1 MAFPSTLLWIVSVMT
16 LLSTVCSN
24 VVFDEDPLQPV
35 TSDET
40 VSVGGAVT
48 LTCRVAESDNS
59 SLQWSN
65 TVQQTLYF
73 GEKRALRDNRIQL
86 HHSTPTELSIIIS
99 EVQLSD
105 EGEYTCSIFTMPV
118 RTARATVTVLGV
130 PDKPHISGLESPV
143 QEGGTLILT
152 CTTTGSKPP
161 ARLRWFRGDLEVQG
175 RPDVVESVPDEPT
188 YNVSS
193 ELTLEVSRADDNQV
207 VTCAVDHPSLTS
219 GDKRSDQVLQ
229 VLYSPNVEIA
239 PESDL
244 PREGE
249 RFHLECLGNSNPEPS
264 SYIWEKKDGELPP
277 LAKAEG
283 NLLRFETLNKSDNG
297 VYLCFAD
304 NGIGSSMGEYVLLVQ
319 EDPTEPSE
327 STSAPPTPTFS
338 SLVTDAT
345 SSPSELSSTGSP
357 SESPP
362 TTNVAS
368 AATTTLSN
376 ELYTDLSDSSATL
389 APSSLSFTNVA
400 SAATTAVSTDLYP
413 LSDSSATLA
422 PSSPSSTNVASAAT
436 TAVST
441 DLYPLSDS
449 SATLAPS
456 SPSSTNVASAATTA
470 VSNDLYP
477 LSDSSATLAP
487 SSPSSTNVASAATTV
502 LSNDLFPDLTDSSA
516 TLLPSSPSSLT
527 PSVVSDE
534 SNGHGTPTDPTAMST
549 SSSVDHAV
557 IGGVVAVIVFI
568 LLCLLIVF
576 GRYLIRHKGTYLT
589 HEAKG
594 SDDAPDAD
602 TAIINAEGGNSGAED
617 KKEYFI

>member
-1 MAFPSTLLWIVSVMT
+1 MAFPSAPLWIVGVMT
-16 LLSTVCSN
+16 LLSAVCSN
-24 VVFDEDPLQPV
+24 VVFDDDPLQPV

-65 TVQQTLYF
+65 TAQQTLYF

-86 HHSTPTELSIIIS
+86 HRSTPTELSIIIS

-130 PDKPHISGLESPV
+130 PGKPHISGLENPV
-143 QEGGTLILT
+143 QEGGTLTLT
-152 CTTTGSKPP
+152 CTSTGSKPP
-161 ARLRWFRGDLEVQG
+161 ARLRWFRGDLELQG

-207 VTCAVDHPSLTS
+207 VTCAVDHPSLAP
-219 GDKRSDQVLQ
+219 GDKRSEQALQ
-229 VLYSPNVEIA
+229 VLYSPNVQIV

-249 RFHLECLGNSNPEPS
+249 KFHLECLGNSNPEPS
-264 SYIWEKKDGELPP
+264 SYIWEKKDGDLPP
-277 LAKAEG
+277 LAKTEG
-283 NLLRFETLNKSDNG
+283 TFLRFETLNKSDNG

-304 NGIGSSMGEYVLLVQ
+304 NGIGSSVGEYTLLVQ
-319 EDPTEPSE
+319 DPTDPTD
-327 STSAPPTPTFS
+327 STSSPLTSTPTFS
-338 SLVTDAT
+338 SVVTDPT
-345 SSPSELSSTGSP
+345 SSPPELSSTGSP
-357 SESPP
+357 TDTPP
-362 TTNVAS
+362 T
-368 AATTTLSN
+368 ATVTI
-376 ELYTDLSDSSATL
+376 AT
-389 APSSLSFTNVA
+389 S
-400 SAATTAVSTDLYP
+400 TA
-413 LSDSSATLA
+413 
-422 PSSPSSTNVASAAT
+422 
-436 TAVST
+436 
-441 DLYPLSDS
+441 
-449 SATLAPS
+449 
-456 SPSSTNVASAATTA
+456 
-470 VSNDLYP
+470 
-477 LSDSSATLAP
+477 
-487 SSPSSTNVASAATTV
+487 
-502 LSNDLFPDLTDSSA
+502 LSNDLFPDLTVNPDSSA
-516 TLLPSSPSSLT
+516 TPPTFSPSSLT
-527 PSVVSDE
+527 PSVSDGL
-534 SNGHGTPTDPTAMST
+534 NGHVTPTDAAENIADPTAMST
-549 SSSVDHAV
+549 SSGVDHAV